1 MRSFVSLPVLVGAA
15 LLCAACASA
24 PTTKADAL
32 QEGDPQFLNR
42 DCKLLGTVEGRSV
55 FGGLSEEAKL
65 KGAVTNVREKA
76 AAMGA
81 THILM
86 MKATVTGAMGIG
98 EASARAY
105 RCDVKP

>member
-1 MRSFVSLPVLVGAA
+1 MPISLRCVAAFVAV
-15 LLCAACASA
+15 LLCASCASG
-24 PTTKADAL
+24 PNVKADAL
-32 QEGDPQFLNR
+32 QEADPSFLNR
-42 DCKLLGTVEGRSV
+42 ECKLLGTVEGRSV

-65 KGAVTNVREKA
+65 KGAVLNVREKA

-98 EASARAY
+98 EATARAY
-105 RCDVKP
+105 RCDAKS